1 MAGCYGNSVEDRYFE
16 GLLDKNLNA
25 QSAAEVR
32 EELVEQTAID
42 NCAPG
47 CDFDPYGC
55 DSYVVGDKVRI
66 HWNAQEALCEISD
79 KAMNQLS
86 VMLQQARS
94 ERDDP
99 EAARVTYSNI
109 GQLFAREI
117 ESYWLHQARANA
129 ANQLNNSEV

>member
-1 MAGCYGNSVEDRYFE
+1 MSCGCYGNSVEDRYYSR
-16 GLLDKNLNA
+16 LLDKHLNA

-32 EELVEQTAID
+32 EELVQQTAIE

-66 HWNAQEALCEISD
+66 RWNAQEALGEISD
-79 KAMNQLS
+79 KSMNQLS

-94 ERDDP
+94 ERDTP

-117 ESYWLHQARANA
+117 ESYWLHQARAKAEQNI
-129 ANQLNNSEV
+129 EG